1 MSDESI
7 DEAGDPAAQGLDD
20 VGPSGSSEAAYRAG
34 FVAIVG
40 QPNVGKSTLL
50 NQILGV
56 KVAIATHKPQ
66 TTRNRILGVH
76 TLEGRGQLAYVDT
89 PGIHASSKRLN
100 KAIVRAALDSLVDV
114 DLAYHLVDAP
124 RVISQLGEEPGD
136 DPVSRLDADELRARE
151 AVAGCQGKVF
161 LVLNKIDLVKDKN
174 QLLPVIE
181 ALFDPEIY
189 DEIVPVSAMTSDNVD
204 NLVELSLAAL
214 PEGEQIFPED
224 MLTDRAERFLAAE
237 LVREQ
242 LMLKTHKELPYSVAV
257 EIEKFTE
264 DARRGVLEISAV
276 IHVERATQKGIVIGK
291 GGARI
296 KAIGT
301 GARAELERF
310 FGRKVFLETFVRV
323 QDKWSEDAHAL
334 QRFGYE

>member
-7 DEAGDPAAQGLDD
+7 DGAGATANEEPVEGA
-20 VGPSGSSEAAYRAG
+20 PEAAYKAG

-66 TTRNRILGVH
+66 TTRNRILGIK
-76 TLEGRGQLAYVDT
+76 TFPGRGQLAYVDT

-124 RVISQLGEEPGD
+124 RVLKQIGENPGENATELL
-136 DPVSRLDADELRARE
+136 DPDELRARQ
-151 AVAGCQGKVF
+151 AVAGCSGPVF
-161 LVLNKIDLVKDKN
+161 LVLNKVDGIKDKGL
-174 QLLPVIE
+174 LLPIID
-181 ALFDPEIY
+181 AIFDPEIY
-189 DEIVPVSAMTSDNVD
+189 DEIIPVSALTGDNVER
-204 NLVELSLAAL
+204 LVELSLDAL
-214 PEGEQIFPED
+214 PNGPQMFPED

-257 EIEKFTE
+257 EIEKFVE
-264 DARRGVLEISAV
+264 DDRRGILEISAV
-276 IHVERATQKGIVIGK
+276 IHVERQTQKGIVIGK
-291 GGARI
+291 GGTRI
-296 KAIGT
+296 KAIGI